1 MICHGEHFRKTRDPA
16 KVPGVLTSGPT
27 YPGARQLVGDEKRL
41 YVQARRALWDYE
53 PLRASHAQIL
63 IEVQGRMLRLS
74 GRVRTLA
81 QKVLAEAYVKRLP
94 GVSAVTNEL
103 IADAEVIRS
112 VADALARD
120 PRIAPYVLR
129 VSAHHGAAL
138 LEGDVPDDAT
148 RRAAVEVA
156 ATAPLASSV
165 RERLTLG
172 APSLPPEALT
182 QDGETPRPGGDGGVT
197 PTGATGA

>member
-1 MICHGEHFRKTRDPA
+1 M
-16 KVPGVLTSGPT
+16 LTSGPT
-27 YPGARQLVGDEKRL
+27 YPGARELVGDEKRL

-53 PLRASHAQIL
+53 PMRASHAQVL
-63 IEVQGRMLRLS
+63 IEVQGRELRLS

-81 QKVLAEAYVKRLP
+81 QKVLAEAFVKRLP

-103 IADAEVIRS
+103 IADAEVVRS

-120 PRIAPYVLR
+120 SRTAPYVLR

-138 LEGDVPDDAT
+138 LEGEVPDEAT

-156 ATAPLASSV
+156 AIAPLASSI
-165 RERLTLG
+165 RERLTTG
-172 APSLPPEALT
+172 APSLPPEALAP
-182 QDGETPRPGGDGGVT
+182 DGEVPRAGGAT
-197 PTGATGA
+197 ATGAAAA